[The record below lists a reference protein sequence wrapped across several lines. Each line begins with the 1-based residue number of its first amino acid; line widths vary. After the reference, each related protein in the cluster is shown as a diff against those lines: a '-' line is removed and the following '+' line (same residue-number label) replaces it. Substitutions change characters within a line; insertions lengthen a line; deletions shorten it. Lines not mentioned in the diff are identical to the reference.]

1 MYHGEQIIQ
10 HSMLPIGDLSEE
22 AQEKRNKDYR
32 FFREHN
38 TRKMSRCF
46 TNEDLL
52 AILLCSSDP
61 YLSNIR
67 TKWKSTSIDLD
78 EEAKTLLEDDQHSYV
93 EDIFTKII

>member
-1 MYHGEQIIQ
+1 MYNEKYGWRNMPSTVHKILYHGEKIIQ
-10 HSMLPIGDLSEE
+10 HSMIPIGDLSEE

-52 AILLCSSDP
+52 TILLCSSDP
-61 YLSNIR
+61 YLFNIR
-67 TKWKSTSIDLD
+67 TK
-78 EEAKTLLEDDQHSYV
+78 
-93 EDIFTKII
+93 